1 VSRGFAYDRAVRVA
15 AHLRDVTGRPDA
27 ARVGIV
33 AGCIA
38 ALVVALAVRYP
49 DSFADANR
57 TARENASL
65 DYLDRELGGGNSGL
79 PDQSIALEARGW
91 IPPDEAYTAVV
102 GPRRPGWSPL
112 VGQQT
117 VDTYLRYFLL
127 PRRPSEGARWVV
139 CVGCDQDA
147 YPSATTVWEDPAGQG
162 LAVLRL
168 PP

>member
-1 VSRGFAYDRAVRVA
+1 MRAV

-33 AGCIA
+33 VGCVA
-38 ALVVALAVRYP
+38 ALLVALAVRYP

-65 DYLDRELGGGNSGL
+65 DYLDRVLGGGNSVL
-79 PDQSIALEARGW
+79 PDQSVALEARGW
-91 IPPDEAYTAVV
+91 IPPNGEYTAVV
-102 GPRRPGWSPL
+102 GPRQPGWSTL
-112 VGQQT
+112 VTQES

-127 PRRPSEGARWVV
+127 PRRASEAASWVV

-147 YPSATTVWEDPAGQG
+147 YPGATTVWEDSGSHG
-162 LAVLRL
+162 LAILRL
-168 PP
+168 SP